1 MDVNESGT
9 VNQANT
15 TRSVFYCW
23 YFPSFTWE
31 LGETTLPWVI
41 FSITVFASPVT
52 VLLNVLE
59 IVAVRTK
66 KQLQR
71 VSTVLL
77 CSMAVADLLVGAV
90 SMPLTAAVDL
100 LIAHQTW
107 LDNVCILDFVGIT
120 VAYCACW
127 TALSHL
133 TVIAWERYVAI
144 TNWSK
149 YLTIMTR
156 SKVQKLAIVAW
167 LCPILV
173 ATPYIMAAAGVDAEI
188 VGKLLTLLT
197 ILTGAPAIILI
208 VCLYFMVYLEVRK
221 RKTNEIVQVNAFV
234 KAKMEANVAKT
245 TGVITGTL
253 IFFFLLPVVATS
265 LEQFFPVF
273 RKSSVFRLIETF
285 MQLNSLANPLIYCY
299 RDRRF
304 RNAVIELLRHKKS
317 EEMLPA
323 AGAVRVVRRKN
334 PLGSQEDVLEHQI
347 KEKRI
352 PLRRTTSLPEEAVV
366 VECENQ
372 ASHGMKLKRSMS
384 APSLVTGSTWR
395 SAVQTQQRLRAT
407 TVIATATVHAQRDV
421 QDEAKNNPTL
431 PEKYA
436 QLKQI
441 SRSKSHDI
449 SASLEFAICRL
460 NIKGLSRPKTAP
472 SRISANATLGDE
484 APAVISASAT
494 TPS

>member
-1 MDVNESGT
+1 MDVNDSET
-9 VNQANT
+9 INQANT

-77 CSMAVADLLVGAV
+77 CSMAVADVLVGAV
-90 SMPLTAAVDL
+90 AMPLTAAVDL

-120 VAYCACW
+120 VTYCACW

-144 TNWSK
+144 TKWRE

-156 SKVQKLAIVAW
+156 SYVKKLAIVAW
-167 LCPILV
+167 LCPIFV
-173 ATPYIMAAAGVDAEI
+173 ATPYIMAGAGVDAEI

-197 ILTGAPAIILI
+197 ILTGVPAIIVI
-208 VCLYFMVYLEVRK
+208 ACLYFMMYLEVRK
-221 RKTNEIVQVNAFV
+221 RKTNEIVQVSAFV
-234 KAKMEANVAKT
+234 KSKMEANVAKT

-265 LEQFFPVF
+265 LEQFLPVF

-285 MQLNSLANPLIYCY
+285 IQLNSLANPLIYCY

-304 RNAVIELLRHKKS
+304 RNAVLQLLRFKKS
-317 EEMLPA
+317 EENLPG
-323 AGAVRVVRRKN
+323 AGAVRFVKRENSFGSRGDVLEYEIKEKSIPVRRK
-334 PLGSQEDVLEHQI
+334 
-347 KEKRI
+347 
-352 PLRRTTSLPEEAVV
+352 TSLPDPEVV
-366 VECENQ
+366 LECDYQ
-372 ASHGMKLKRSMS
+372 ASYDVKLRRSMS
-384 APSLVTGSTWR
+384 APVVTSSTWR

-407 TVIATATVHAQRDV
+407 TVVATVTVHAQRDV
-421 QDEAKNNPTL
+421 RNEAKNNPTL
-431 PEKYA
+431 PEKCA
-436 QLKQI
+436 QPKQI
-441 SRSKSHDI
+441 SSSKSEDI
-449 SASLEFAICRL
+449 TAS
-460 NIKGLSRPKTAP
+460 
-472 SRISANATLGDE
+472 
-484 APAVISASAT
+484 
-494 TPS
+494 